1 MTPEIWVALISSIA
15 PVLGAVAAVGALVV
29 SLRNGKKVDK
39 VSENVKANEVE
50 IDLVRTGSFRQGH
63 VAGQEYQRK
72 QTDFGGLGK

>member
-1 MTPEIWVALISSIA
+1 M
-15 PVLGAVAAVGALVV
+15 V

-50 IDLVRTGSFRQGH
+50 IDLVKTGAFRQGH
-63 VAGQEYQRK
+63 IAGQEYQRK